1 MVFSTDHDTN
11 HFNIL
16 GSCIACK
23 PDTDLKISV
32 LPFTESMLSLSTFNL
47 HGNVMEN
54 ECKYLPLSSSL
65 KLFFKLAMMSS
76 GGVKPVKEKEKPS
89 PALDARLSAALLLT
103 SSNSSFSCPLLDF
116 LVWFPTLRPGEPILP
131 KLDFLDS
138 PPLVS
143 ATEIVS
149 ADAVRLSDC
158 LIDAISICSD
168 LVLRIPDEADSI

>member
-1 MVFSTDHDTN
+1 
-11 HFNIL
+11 
-16 GSCIACK
+16 
-23 PDTDLKISV
+23 
-32 LPFTESMLSLSTFNL
+32 
-47 HGNVMEN
+47 
-54 ECKYLPLSSSL
+54 
-65 KLFFKLAMMSS
+65 MMSS

-103 SSNSSFSCPLLDF
+103 SSKSSLSCPLLDF
-116 LVWFPTLRPGEPILP
+116 LVWFPTLRPGEAILP

-138 PPLVS
+138 PLVS